1 MARRPKGL
9 DPMSADFAGMHPF
22 TKDEPAGAFLTNNTG
37 MESLRI
43 TIGIFGESSF
53 PSPIR
58 AAFEL

>member
-1 MARRPKGL
+1 
-9 DPMSADFAGMHPF
+9 MSADFAGMHPF